1 MLYLSTWD
9 AEQIKGRIKMR
20 AIGYFAAAAVLILI
34 GLGIWTVPTTH
45 AFVPSAGID
54 PSAMMT
60 TIKGLPASH
69 YDDYSVVFN

>member
-1 MLYLSTWD
+1 LARSGGAQRT
-9 AEQIKGRIKMR
+9 
-20 AIGYFAAAAVLILI
+20 IGYFAAAAVLILI

-45 AFVPSAGID
+45 AFVPSAGND

-60 TIKGLPASH
+60 TITGLPASH